1 MKRGRWNSMKMAVFY
16 NVIRNSVKRKQLP
29 PISGDILAYINYCG
43 SRLITQTTQ
52 QGYENR
58 Q

>member
-1 MKRGRWNSMKMAVFY
+1 MKMAVFY
-16 NVIRNSVKRKQLP
+16 NVIRNSVKRKLLP

-43 SRLITQTTQ
+43 SRLITQTTE